1 MQPEYGHRIGDL
13 RVQLYDFV
21 SQPLLGHAPTPD
33 LVGGDC
39 PEAPQPGDLVPLPN
53 CPAGSP
59 KPETIPGP
67 DVLAYILIDLAI
79 ILIAARLVGALF
91 VKIKQP
97 RVVGEIVAG
106 ILIGPTVLGGH
117 LGRAEVTETTDKS
130 EAIVGHGLVNDIFP
144 LQAFTFLNFIG
155 SLTLVFFMFLV
166 GLEVQQRFLKGKGPQ
181 ILAVALAVVTVPVA
195 LGFVFNGLFSGAEYK
210 PAGISDGT
218 QGLILG
224 AALAV
229 TAFPVMARILQE
241 KRQIATPMGA
251 IGVGAAAVVTPLMF
265 LVLAGAAAS
274 AKGQGAPDAIGTR
287 LVLAIA
293 FAALCF
299 AVLRPLMSRFLLRGF
314 DPAKPLSGEIMAA
327 LILGAVLGGLAGDRI
342 GIHALNGAFI
352 FGAAVPQIEGLGKA
366 VIDRM
371 GEFVVVFM
379 IPIFL
384 AVAGLQTDFRVLTV
398 DLIPGILVFLA
409 FMIAGKWVVGAAAGR
424 AVGLNAKEANTI
436 GVLMNCRGLMILVVA
451 IVAGQFGGIT
461 PEMRVIFALGA
472 IVTTMM
478 TGPLVD
484 VFLPKDDVEAERKKS
499 IGGSLAALP
508 AMTGG
513 PRVVIAPAEPGDAA
527 GAVSAAVERF
537 LGREGPAPQF
547 LLVNLPGLST
557 EGEYVG
563 ALIETV
569 DKRAETEALGWLGPA
584 ADRLATA
591 GADADTVAFQSP
603 DPEGDLVNLAVDWG
617 ATDAVVTSDEHAEAL
632 DAAGIRV
639 HRAGPAGADPL
650 AAGTPER
657 V

>member
-1 MQPEYGHRIGDL
+1 
-13 RVQLYDFV
+13 V
-21 SQPLLGHAPTPD
+21 LGRLFAHVPNLTLMGA
-33 LVGGDC
+33 DC
-39 PEAPQPGDLVPLPN
+39 PEAPKPGDLVPLPN

-91 VKIKQP
+91 VRFKQP

-117 LGRAEVTETTDKS
+117 LARAEVTQTKDKS

-144 LQAFTFLNFIG
+144 LQSFTFLNFIG
-155 SLTLVFFMFLV
+155 TLTLVFFMFLV

-181 ILAVALAVVTVPVA
+181 IVVVALAVVVVPVA
-195 LGFVFNGLFSGAEYK
+195 LGFVFNALFSGSEYK
-210 PAGISDGT
+210 PAALSDGT
-218 QGLILG
+218 QGLVLG

-287 LVLAIA
+287 LLLALV
-293 FAALCF
+293 FAGVCF
-299 AVLRPLMSRFLLRGF
+299 FVLRPLMSRVLLRDF
-314 DPAKPLSGEIMAA
+314 DQTKPLSGEIMAVLIGGA
-327 LILGAVLGGLAGDRI
+327 LLGGLAGDRI

-371 GEFVVVFM
+371 GEFVIVFM

-384 AVAGLQTDFRVLTV
+384 AVAGLQTDFRVLTW
-398 DLIPGILVFLA
+398 DLVPGILVFLA
-409 FMIAGKWVVGAAAGR
+409 FMVAGKWLVGAAAGR
-424 AVGLNAKEANTI
+424 AVGLNAKQANTI
-436 GVLMNCRGLMILVVA
+436 GVLMNCRGLMLLVVA

-461 PEMRVIFALGA
+461 PEMRVVFALGA

-484 VFLPKDDVEAERKKS
+484 LFLPKEDVEAERDKS
-499 IGGSLAALP
+499 IGGSLAAMP

-513 PRVVIAPAEPGDAA
+513 PRVVVAPAEPGHASA
-527 GAVSAAVERF
+527 AVSAAVGF
-537 LGREGPAPQF
+537 LGRDGPAPQF
-547 LLVNLPGLST
+547 LMVSLPALSS
-557 EGEYVG
+557 EGDYVG
-563 ALIETV
+563 AMLETV
-569 DKRAETEALGWLGPA
+569 DTRATTEALGWLGPA

-591 GADADTVAFQSP
+591 GADADAVSFQTP
-603 DPEGDLVNLAVDWG
+603 DPEGDLAKLATDWA

-632 DAAGIRV
+632 EAVAGIQV
-639 HRAGPAGADPL
+639 HRVAVMGPEPV
-650 AAGTPER
+650 AAAPER

>member
-1 MQPEYGHRIGDL
+1 VVGDALAGIYGFFIEN
-13 RVQLYDFV
+13 
-21 SQPLLGHAPTPD
+21 PLLAHVPNPALEGA
-33 LVGGDC
+33 DC
-39 PEAPQPGDLVPLPN
+39 PAAPEAGSLVPLPN
-53 CPAGSP
+53 CVQGSP

-67 DVLAYILIDLAI
+67 DVFAYILVDLAI
-79 ILIAARLVGALF
+79 ILVVARIVGGLF

-117 LGRAEVTETTDKS
+117 LARPEVTQSADRS
-130 EAIVGHGLVNDIFP
+130 EAVVGHGLVNDIFP
-144 LQAFTFLNFIG
+144 LQAFAFLNFIG
-155 SLTLVFFMFLV
+155 GLTLVFFMFLV

-181 ILAVALAVVTVPVA
+181 IVAVALAVVAVPVA
-195 LGFVFNGLFSGAEYK
+195 LGFVFNELFSGSDFK
-210 PAGISDGT
+210 PAGISAGT
-218 QGLILG
+218 QGLVLG

-241 KRQIATPMGA
+241 KRQIATPLGA

-274 AKGQGAPDAIGTR
+274 ADGQGAPNAIGVR
-287 LVLAIA
+287 LALALA
-293 FAALCF
+293 FAAVAF
-299 AVLRPLMSRFLLRGF
+299 FVLRPLMSRILLRNY
-314 DPAKPLSGEIMAA
+314 DPTKPLSGEILAVLLA
-327 LILGAVLGGLAGDRI
+327 GAVLGGLVGDRI

-384 AVAGLQTDFRVLTV
+384 AVAGLQTDFRLLTT

-409 FMIAGKWVVGAAAGR
+409 FMIAGKWFVGAAAGR
-424 AVGLNAKEANTI
+424 AVGLKMKDANAI

-451 IVAGQFGGIT
+451 IVAGEFGGIT

-484 VFLPKDDVEAERKKS
+484 VFLAADDVEAEREKS
-499 IGGSLAALP
+499 IAGSLAAIP
-508 AMTGG
+508 AVTGG
-513 PRVVIAPAEPGDAA
+513 PRVVIAPAEPGDAGA
-527 GAVSAAVERF
+527 AVSAAVERF
-537 LGREGPAPQF
+537 LGKDGPTPQF
-547 LLVNLPGLST
+547 LVVNLPGLSRN
-557 EGEYVG
+557 GDYVG
-563 ALIETV
+563 AVVESQEARSVTQ
-569 DKRAETEALGWLGPA
+569 ALGWLGPA

-591 GADADTVAFQSP
+591 GADARAVSFQTP
-603 DPEGDLVNLAVDWG
+603 DPDADLARLAEEWA
-617 ATDAVVTSDEHAEAL
+617 ATDAVVTSAAHAVLLEGGEIA
-632 DAAGIRV
+632 V
-639 HRAGPAGADPL
+639 HRV
-650 AAGTPER
+650 AAAASEVGTASGD
-657 V
+657 

>member
-1 MQPEYGHRIGDL
+1 MLG
-13 RVQLYDFV
+13 
-21 SQPLLGHAPTPD
+21 PLFAHIPNLTLTGA
-33 LVGGDC
+33 DC
-39 PEAPQPGDLVPLPN
+39 PEAPKPGDLVPLPN

-91 VKIKQP
+91 VRFRQP
-97 RVVGEIVAG
+97 RVAGEIVAG

-117 LGRAEVTETTDKS
+117 LARAEVTQTTDKS

-144 LQAFTFLNFIG
+144 LQSFTFLNFIG
-155 SLTLVFFMFLV
+155 TLTLVFFMFLV

-181 ILAVALAVVTVPVA
+181 IVVVALAVVIVPVA
-195 LGFVFNGLFSGAEYK
+195 LGFVFNALFSGSEYK
-210 PAGISDGT
+210 PPALSDGT
-218 QGLILG
+218 QGLVLG

-241 KRQIATPMGA
+241 KRQIATPLGA

-287 LVLAIA
+287 LVLALV
-293 FAALCF
+293 FAGVCF
-299 AVLRPLMSRFLLRGF
+299 FVLRPLMSRVLLRDF
-314 DPAKPLSGEIMAA
+314 DQTKPLSGDIMAVLIGGA
-327 LILGAVLGGLAGDRI
+327 LVGGLAGDRI

-371 GEFVVVFM
+371 GEFVIVFM

-384 AVAGLQTDFRVLTV
+384 AVAGLQTDFRVLTW
-398 DLIPGILVFLA
+398 DLVPGILVFLA
-409 FMIAGKWVVGAAAGR
+409 FMIAGKWLVGAAAGR

-451 IVAGQFGGIT
+451 IVASQFGGIT
-461 PEMRVIFALGA
+461 PEMRVVFALGA

-484 VFLPKDDVEAERKKS
+484 LFLPKEDVEAERDKS
-499 IGGSLAALP
+499 IGGSLASLP

-513 PRVVIAPAEPGDAA
+513 PRVVVAPAEPGHASAA
-527 GAVSAAVERF
+527 LSAAVARF
-537 LGREGPAPQF
+537 LGRDGPAPQF
-547 LLVNLPGLST
+547 LLVSLPALSS
-557 EGEYVG
+557 EGDYVG
-563 ALIETV
+563 AMLETV
-569 DKRAETEALGWLGPA
+569 DTRATTEALGWLGPA
-584 ADRLATA
+584 AARLATA
-591 GADADTVAFQSP
+591 GADADTVSFQTP
-603 DPEGDLVNLAVDWG
+603 DPEGDLAKLATEWA
-617 ATDAVVTSDEHAEAL
+617 ATDAIVTSDEHAEAMEA
-632 DAAGIRV
+632 AAGIQV
-639 HRAGPAGADPL
+639 HRVRVTGPEPVV
-650 AAGTPER
+650 AAPER

>member
-1 MQPEYGHRIGDL
+1 MGDL
-13 RVQLYDFV
+13 LAQLHGFLLAN
-21 SQPLLGHAPTPD
+21 PLFAHAPNTEIM
-33 LVGGDC
+33 GADC

-67 DVLAYILIDLAI
+67 DVLAYILLDLAI

-117 LGRAEVTETTDKS
+117 LARGEVTQTMDTG
-130 EAIVGHGLVNDIFP
+130 EAIVGHGLVNDVFP
-144 LQAFTFLNFIG
+144 LQSFVFLNFIG
-155 SLTLVFFMFLV
+155 NLTLVFFMFLV

-181 ILAVALAVVTVPVA
+181 ILVVALAVVVVPVA
-195 LGFVFNGLFSGAEYK
+195 LGFVFNALFSGAEYK

-218 QGLILG
+218 QGLVLG

-274 AKGQGAPDAIGTR
+274 AQGQGVPDTIGVR
-287 LVLAIA
+287 LLLAIA
-293 FAALCF
+293 FGLVCF
-299 AVLRPLMSRFLLRGF
+299 LVLRPLMSRFLLRDF
-314 DPAKPLSGEIMAA
+314 DPTKPLSGEVFAVLIGGA
-327 LILGAVLGGLAGDRI
+327 LLGGLAGDLI
-342 GIHALNGAFI
+342 GIHALNGAFF

-371 GEFVVVFM
+371 GEFVIVFM

-398 DLIPGILVFLA
+398 ELIPGLLVFIA
-409 FMIAGKWVVGAAAGR
+409 FMIAGKWFVGAAAGR
-424 AVGLNAKEANTI
+424 AVGLNFKEANTI

-451 IVAGQFGGIT
+451 IVASQFGGIT
-461 PEMRVIFALGA
+461 PEMRVVFALGA

-484 VFLPKDDVEAERKKS
+484 VFLPKRDVEDEREKS

-513 PRVVIAPAEPGDAA
+513 PRVVIAPAEPGHAA
-527 GAVSAAVERF
+527 AAVSAVVERF
-537 LGREGPAPQF
+537 LGKEGPAAQL
-547 LLVNLPGLST
+547 LLVNLPALSSR
-557 EGEYVG
+557 GDYVG
-563 ALIETV
+563 AVIETV
-569 DKRAETEALGWLGPA
+569 DTRAESQALGWLGPA
-584 ADRLATA
+584 AEALAAA
-591 GADADTVAFQSP
+591 GVDADAVAFQTP
-603 DPEGDLVNLAVDWG
+603 DPEGDLAKLAVDWG
-617 ATDAVVTSDEHAEAL
+617 ASDAVVTADEHARAL
-632 DAAGIRV
+632 EAAGIRV
-639 HRAGPAGADPL
+639 HRAAVTAPRRAAVEAPAQA
-650 AAGTPER
+650 
-657 V
+657 